1 MIDRLTVPNAPPK
14 TIKKE
19 HKTMIKQPQELTAEG
34 KAFSA
39 IIYSEP
45 GLGKTTLAL
54 SAPNPILCDFDR
66 GVLRVRAE
74 HRKPTVQVSNY
85 DEFLDDLNDSQFLS
99 ADTVI
104 IDTAGSAVSMMYAK
118 YDKELNTKDPRKV
131 YGAIKSEF
139 SRLTGQIR
147 DVMNKNVIYVFHST
161 EAQKGDVTVTRLLCE
176 GSAKDIVWAPCDFG
190 GRMYRRKGKRY
201 INFTST
207 DEAFA
212 KGCHGIHG
220 EYEIPELKEGAK
232 NDFIERL
239 FKQAQDN
246 IAAESE
252 IFAGVKEQYES
263 AMTEGRK
270 IVDGIT
276 DLKSA
281 NAAMPK
287 VKAVEHSL
295 TSEKEIGALFKAK
308 VKELGLFFDPVL
320 KKYTEK
326 PAEDDKGAK

>member
-1 MIDRLTVPNAPPK
+1 
-14 TIKKE
+14 
-19 HKTMIKQPQELTAEG
+19 MIKQPEELTAEG
-34 KAFSA
+34 KKFSM

-54 SAPNPILCDFDR
+54 SAANPILCDFDR

-74 HRKPTVQVSNY
+74 HRKQTVEVANY
-85 DEFLDDLNDSQFLS
+85 DEFLADLEHPDFQK

-118 YDKELNTKDPRKV
+118 FDKELNTKDPRKV
-131 YGAIKSEF
+131 YGAIKQEF

-147 DVMNKNVIYVFHST
+147 DAMNKNVIYVFHST
-161 EAQKGDVTVTRLLCE
+161 EVQKGDVTVTRLLCE

-201 INFTST
+201 ICFTST

-220 EYEIPELKEGAK
+220 EFEVPELKEGEK

-239 FKQAQDN
+239 FKKAQDN
-246 IAAESE
+246 ISAESE
-252 IFAGVKEQYES
+252 MFSGVKEQYES
-263 AMTEGRK
+263 AMAEGKK
-270 IVDGIT
+270 IIDSIK
-276 DLKSA
+276 DLKTA

-287 VKAVEHSL
+287 VKAIEHAL
-295 TSEKEIGALFKAK
+295 TSEKEIGVLFKAK
-308 VKELGLFFDPVL
+308 VKELNLFFDPVL
-320 KKYTEK
+320 KQYTDK
-326 PAEDDKGAK
+326 PAEDDKGDK